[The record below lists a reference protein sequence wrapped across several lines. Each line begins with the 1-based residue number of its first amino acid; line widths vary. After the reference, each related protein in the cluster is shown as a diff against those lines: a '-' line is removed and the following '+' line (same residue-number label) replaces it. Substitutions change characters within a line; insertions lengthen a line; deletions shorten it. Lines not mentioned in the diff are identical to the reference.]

1 MNLVFKRAVINKETD
16 FVENGIDKINV
27 DITIVCDLVGVNNT
41 TEIALPLTVINL
53 NSQTGEEMD
62 IDRMIAIND
71 LINNY

>member
-1 MNLVFKRAVINKETD
+1 MNLVFKRAVVNSETD
-16 FVENGIDKINV
+16 FEENGIAKINV
-27 DITIVCDLVGVNNT
+27 NITVVCDLVGANNT
-41 TEIALPLTVINL
+41 NEIALPLTVINL

>member
-1 MNLVFKRAVINKETD
+1 MELIFNRSVVNSETD
-16 FVENGIDKINV
+16 FEENGIAKINV
-27 DITIVCDLVGVNNT
+27 NITVVCDLVGTNNT
-41 TEIALPLTVINL
+41 NEIALPLTVINL